1 MAPVSDLFTSS
12 AQLANLAHMRAI
24 VVRHYKTL
32 LNASG
37 RILGWGD
44 APRAKDWGDDI
55 AYVYGRL
62 RELEISFDRVYSS
75 NLERARRTAMHYA
88 RSYGI
93 QFVHDAPELNEVNYG
108 ALYKKSK
115 RWVTRNIPQ
124 HKKDPDFVYPEG
136 ESFRQMQLR
145 SVDFLLSQNALYP
158 DSTVLLVVHAGVI
171 RGFISHFLG
180 LDYARHLKQKVSH
193 RYIGDFTLDRDGSCT
208 RYDELGKKSGFV
220 RSGTLLVPWTVTT
233 TDDAPPVTPVTASG
247 VKIRPAHTTD
257 NSLPLPSHTLRK
269 PV

>member
-1 MAPVSDLFTSS
+1 
-12 AQLANLAHMRAI
+12 MRAI

-37 RILGWGD
+37 LIMGWGD
-44 APRAKDWGDDI
+44 APRAKDWDEDI
-55 AYVYGRL
+55 AYVYKRL
-62 RELEISFDRVYSS
+62 RALEIGFDRVYSS

-93 QFVHDAPELNEVNYG
+93 LFVHDAAELNEVNYG
-108 ALYKKSK
+108 TLYKKSK
-115 RWVTRNIPQ
+115 QWVAKNIPQ

-136 ESFRQMQLR
+136 ESFRQMQQR
-145 SVDFLLSQNALYP
+145 SVDFLLSQNTLYP
-158 DSTVLLVVHAGVI
+158 DSTVLVVVHAGII

-193 RYIGDFTLDRDGSCT
+193 RYIGDFTLDHDNTCI
-208 RYDELGKKSGFV
+208 RYDELGRNSGFV
-220 RSGTLLVPWTVTT
+220 RSGTVHVPWINTAL
-233 TDDAPPVTPVTASG
+233 DDAPQNGPGTSSTVKNRPVQTSD
-247 VKIRPAHTTD
+247 I
-257 NSLPLPSHTLRK
+257 PLTLSSDIIHK

>member
-1 MAPVSDLFTSS
+1 
-12 AQLANLAHMRAI
+12 MRAI

-37 RILGWGD
+37 LIMGWGD
-44 APRAKDWGDDI
+44 APRAKDWDEDI
-55 AYVYGRL
+55 AYVYNRL
-62 RELEISFDRVYSS
+62 RALEISFDRVYSS

-93 QFVHDAPELNEVNYG
+93 LFLYDAAELNEVNYG
-108 ALYKKSK
+108 TLYKKSK
-115 RWVTRNIPQ
+115 QWVAKNIPQ

-136 ESFRQMQLR
+136 ESFRQMQQR

-158 DSTVLLVVHAGVI
+158 DSTVLVVVHAGVI
-171 RGFISHFLG
+171 RGFVSHFLG

-193 RYIGDFTLDRDGSCT
+193 RYIGDFTLDQDNTCI
-208 RYDELGKKSGFV
+208 RYDELGKNSGFV
-220 RSGTLLVPWTVTT
+220 RSGTVQVPWINPAKDDSLQNGPGASSTVKNR
-233 TDDAPPVTPVTASG
+233 PVQTSDIPL
-247 VKIRPAHTTD
+247 
-257 NSLPLPSHTLRK
+257 SLSSDTIHK

>member
-1 MAPVSDLFTSS
+1 
-12 AQLANLAHMRAI
+12 MRAI

-32 LNASG
+32 LNASNQ
-37 RILGWGD
+37 ILGWGD

-93 QFVHDAPELNEVNYG
+93 LYVHDAPELNEVNYG

-115 RWVTRNIPQ
+115 QWVTKNIPQ

-136 ESFRQMQLR
+136 ESFRQMQQR
-145 SVDFLLSQNALYP
+145 SVDFLLSQNAFYP
-158 DSTVLLVVHAGVI
+158 DSTALVVVHAGVI
-171 RGFISHFLG
+171 RGFISHLLG
-180 LDYARHLKQKVSH
+180 LDYARQLKQKVSH
-193 RYIGDFTLDRDGSCT
+193 RYIGDFTLDRDGTCS

-220 RSGTLLVPWTVTT
+220 RSRAIRVPWTNTSMDEKPPAIPVTT
-233 TDDAPPVTPVTASG
+233 ATPNKLTG
-247 VKIRPAHTTD
+247 HRTGKPQR
-257 NSLPLPSHTLRK
+257 LPGDILRK